1 MQETMEAED
10 DLPPG
15 QKKWCCEY
23 CTYLNWSSTLK
34 CTMCRATRPVRVIA
48 TDDTGNIGR
57 QDIYQLGSTS
67 PPPDICGGDLQG
79 KWGCHMCSYHNYP
92 RSLRCTQCLT
102 PRKRVSPSISSRHSP
117 SSPRSSPHLTPPP
130 FPPPK
135 STNRTNSIRSIT
147 DQLQPLHIS
156 VNATPLSH
164 HGTTVSPESSKDFYN
179 ERNRKDASA
188 RDKRDTNPPPTQTSP
203 SNRISLGSTTPS
215 GGRGTPTKWQ
225 CLVCT
230 YENWP
235 KSVKCVLCGLGRGR
249 TSPDQ
254 LQVIA
259 ATPPPARDTPSPE
272 GAYSNSAPTNK
283 STDKSISINTDTR
296 DTPLWSEAAGRG
308 RNREVESPGGVACSS
323 QGGAASVTATAP
335 SNMAGANNL
344 VYEKRLRQLR
354 RRMRETDWA
363 WLSACM
369 GVVEGD
375 ANPVE
380 AYLNGGGDPTRKLS
394 HCEATLLGRPG
405 VYDTG
410 HTLVHLAIKCHRED
424 LLATLLSQVESVAT
438 PAVKRVPSYV
448 ASDLAAAIRR
458 QLALSLRQRKG
469 PFPCF
474 YMSDCAT
481 YTLPPEIEDLPR
493 ATQEQLYN
501 ELLDKDVQKE
511 LEEDFIINWSQEVT
525 CRLGSRLNALW
536 NRSAGDCLLDAVL
549 QTTWGV
555 FDRDNTLR
563 RALSDSLNEA
573 SHVFYPRWKEWE
585 ARQAMELE
593 FTLADS
599 QWAEEWS
606 GLLALA
612 SQPGASLEQLHIF
625 CLAHVLRRPICIY
638 GVKYVKSW
646 RGENLGYAK
655 FEGLYL
661 PLQWDPSFCYRSP
674 IALGYTR
681 GHFTALVPPEPD
693 PVCAGGGAGAAPPQ
707 DSPSP
712 ASFNYLP
719 LMTRDRELLPIH
731 FLTKAE
737 QGQEEAI
744 MRQWLEV
751 CVTEG
756 GILLAQQNIT
766 RPPLLVAQ
774 MTEEWLN
781 YYRKTAQSSN
791 LPYPG
796 RGQFQNP
803 SSGNCGHESSG
814 EETDEE

>member
-1 MQETMEAED
+1 MEGED

-48 TDDTGNIGR
+48 PDDTGNIGR

-79 KWGCHMCSYHNYP
+79 KWACHMCSYHNYP

-102 PRKRVSPSISSRHSP
+102 PRRRVSPSI
-117 SSPRSSPHLTPPP
+117 SSPHLTPPP

-156 VNATPLSH
+156 VNSSPLSH

-203 SNRISLGSTTPS
+203 SNRISLGTTTPS
-215 GGRGTPTKWQ
+215 GGQGTPTKWQ

-283 STDKSISINTDTR
+283 TTDKSISINTDTR

-737 QGQEEAI
+737 QGQEEAM